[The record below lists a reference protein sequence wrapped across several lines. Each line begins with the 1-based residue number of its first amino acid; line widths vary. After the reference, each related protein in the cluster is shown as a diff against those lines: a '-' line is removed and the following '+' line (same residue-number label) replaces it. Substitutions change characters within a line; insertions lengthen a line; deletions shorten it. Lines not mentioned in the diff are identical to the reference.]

1 MMDQPIKKS
10 MNKLEAA
17 RMMIQW
23 AIELTQFNIK
33 YHPRPAIKVQTLAD
47 FIAEFTVLD
56 KDGALDE
63 AERWTIQ
70 TDRSSTQKRGG
81 AVIIIITL
89 KGEMLKYRV

>member
-1 MMDQPIKKS
+1 MDQPIKKS

-23 AIELTQFNIK
+23 AIKLTQFNIK
-33 YHPRPAIKVQTLAD
+33 YHPRLAIKVQTLAD
-47 FIAEFTVLD
+47 FIVEFTVLD

-70 TDRSSTQKRGG
+70 TNRSLTQNRGG
-81 AVIIIITL
+81 VMIIIITFE
-89 KGEMLKYRV
+89 GEMLKYRV

>member
-23 AIELTQFNIK
+23 AIKLTQFNIK
-33 YHPRPAIKVQTLAD
+33 YHPRLAIKVQTLAN

-56 KDGALDE
+56 KDEALDE
-63 AERWTIQ
+63 VERWTIQ

-81 AVIIIITL
+81 VMIIIITL
-89 KGEMLKYRV
+89 EGKMLKYRV

>member
-1 MMDQPIKKS
+1 MDQPTKKS

-23 AIELTQFNIK
+23 AIKLTQFNIK
-33 YHPRPAIKVQTLAD
+33 YHPRLAIKVQTLAD
-47 FIAEFTVLD
+47 FIVEFTVLD

-70 TDRSSTQKRGG
+70 TNRSLTQNRGG
-81 AVIIIITL
+81 VMIIIISFE
-89 KGEMLKYRV
+89 GEMLKYRV